1 MLWSSTSWAVPTG
14 PQVEV
19 IDPWVRA
26 TVAGQPVAGA
36 FMELKSP
43 QAARLVGATT
53 PAAKRVELHEM
64 KHEGGVMRMSAVKR
78 LDLPAGRQVVLEPGG
93 YHVMLMGLNAQ
104 AREGDRI
111 PVTLT
116 FEDRAGKRFTV
127 DVQAPVR
134 SLTASGAHPKH

>member
-1 MLWSSTSWAVPTG
+1 MLWSATSWAVPTG

-36 FMELKSP
+36 FMELKSLK
-43 QAARLVGATT
+43 AAKLVGATT